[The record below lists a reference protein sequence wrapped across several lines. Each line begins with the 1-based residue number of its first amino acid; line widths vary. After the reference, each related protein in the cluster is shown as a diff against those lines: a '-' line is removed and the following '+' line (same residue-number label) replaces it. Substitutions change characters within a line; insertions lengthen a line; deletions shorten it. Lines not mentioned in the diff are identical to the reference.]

1 MMNEADILKAQADQ
15 LQRYCWYALLAL
27 LAWLAVEALM
37 QAPEGTSAAAL
48 LIGWL
53 LHSLGLLVF
62 LPGIRAGR
70 ARSAVWLAFVL
81 LFYVISSV
89 LSAFA
94 PGLPGLLAQ
103 VETVLIIGLF
113 VLTIR
118 YVKIRR
124 ATQGGAL

>member
-1 MMNEADILKAQADQ
+1 MTEIEILKAQAEQ
-15 LQRYCWYALLAL
+15 LRRYCWVALLAL
-27 LAWLAVEALM
+27 LAWLAVEALV
-37 QAPEGTSAAAL
+37 QAPQGTSAVAL
-48 LIGWL
+48 LVGWL

-62 LPGIRAGR
+62 MPGIRAGR

-81 LFYVISSV
+81 LFYVIAAV

-113 VLTIR
+113 VLAIR
-118 YVKIRR
+118 FVKVKR
-124 ATQGGAL
+124 ASQGGAL